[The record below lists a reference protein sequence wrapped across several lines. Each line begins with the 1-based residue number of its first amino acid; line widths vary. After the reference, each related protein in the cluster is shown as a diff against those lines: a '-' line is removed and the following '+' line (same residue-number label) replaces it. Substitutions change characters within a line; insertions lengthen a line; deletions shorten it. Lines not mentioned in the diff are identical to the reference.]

1 MQNPSAK
8 CQQLSYQ
15 MKKIVKPSPPSS
27 SCLPMYRLFVV
38 LFSLGLFAFCTGFV
52 AEHPR
57 FHIASRKSSSPRGR
71 RDQSQ
76 LRVGTTV
83 YTCPKDELESARVL
97 QDGRIGRVN
106 RRLAMLAMICHCAGG
121 TVSMTMSPSV
131 ANAVYGS
138 DAKMT
143 FPDPI
148 QSMSDRAGKQC
159 LVESLGTR
167 ECLVYR

>member
-1 MQNPSAK
+1 MPRLL
-8 CQQLSYQ
+8 QL
-15 MKKIVKPSPPSS
+15 I
-27 SCLPMYRLFVV
+27 
-38 LFSLGLFAFCTGFV
+38 FSLGFLSFGTGFV

-57 FHIASRKSSSPRGR
+57 YHTARRQSSSHAGR
-71 RDQSQ
+71 SIQA
-76 LRVGTTV
+76 LIRVGTIA
-83 YTCPKDELESARVL
+83 YTCPKDELEGVHTL
-97 QDGRIGRVN
+97 QDGKIGRVS
-106 RRLAMLAMICHCAGG
+106 RRLAMMNMVRNFFGG
-121 TVSMTMSPSV
+121 TVALTMLPCV
-131 ANAVYGS
+131 TNAVYGS